1 MERKSRSYSKK
12 IMQELQEK
20 YKVVVFKM
28 NEYYSKIEKKEIH
41 KDGVLIK
48 EDFKESKNFD

>member
-28 NEYYSKIEKKEIH
+28 NEYYSKIEKKEIY